1 MTNTPALSSAAER
14 RASTLIYTAAFTYAI
29 SLGAMQVLVPLYGL
43 HLGYDLKALGF
54 ILSAQAVLPIL
65 TRFFAGAIADTF
77 GDRWIL
83 WFSFTSMVACAL
95 LFASSG
101 VIFALIAA
109 QTLQGL
115 SRSTY
120 WVVTQSYVSRI
131 NPNRV
136 ATRLGRLS
144 SSGNAGA
151 VIGTALAGVLAEGL
165 GYGFAFSAVAAA
177 SLVGFVGSIGLP
189 LLPRTSAKRGFKAA
203 LAPIPAVAKTKAMG
217 MAGFTAFI
225 GSSSVMLGII
235 LVIPFMEESSL
246 GESEIGLARTLSSIG
261 SLTAGLLFGGLIM
274 RLGLRNLHSVAFV
287 LQGLT
292 FLMMPLLAST
302 FWSGLP
308 VMYAYGLFGGVM
320 GSLYPMSAS
329 TFSRPEHRGTAM
341 GYASQFWGL
350 AQLVVPITFG
360 FVAAS
365 VGLENSLYL
374 SGFLFIGLAVLAPVV
389 YRVLARG
396 WILRIAAETEES
408 SHLP

>member
-1 MTNTPALSSAAER
+1 MTGTPGLSPAAEK

-43 HLGYDLKALGF
+43 HLGYDIKALGF

-83 WFSFTSMVACAL
+83 WFSFTSMVAGAL

-120 WVVTQSYVSRI
+120 WTVTQSYVSRI
-131 NPNRV
+131 NPDRV
-136 ATRLGRLS
+136 AARLGRLS
-144 SSGNAGA
+144 SSGNAGT

-189 LLPRTSAKRGFKAA
+189 LLPRTSAKRGFKAT

-217 MAGFTAFI
+217 MAGFSAFI

-235 LVIPFMEESSL
+235 LVIPFMEKSSI
-246 GESEIGLARTLSSIG
+246 GESEIGLARALSSIG
-261 SLTAGLLFGGLIM
+261 SLTAGLLFGRLIM
-274 RLGLRNLHSVAFV
+274 RLGLRNLHSVAFA

-292 FLMMPLLAST
+292 FLAMPLLASA

-341 GYASQFWGL
+341 GYAGQFWGV

-360 FVAAS
+360 FVATS

-389 YRVLARG
+389 YRVFTRR
-396 WILRIAAETEES
+396 WMLRIAAETEAS